1 MKVKSKALEINLAD
15 YHVDVDI
22 DEKYATLQEVMSR
35 YYGLM
40 EGLNTLLKELSHPYK
55 NWRFIVT
62 ETRKYSL
69 EYFHLIKSHPKGPSA
84 ANLLSDIFFD
94 AVESDAE
101 VDVKVDAIDNLQ
113 LFLHK
118 VVKDSD
124 SDLVAFLPFID
135 SAFLR
140 IANLPDGL
148 FALFTRSYYQINRL
162 AEAFLRRV
170 PESDGVFKAINRLLI
185 RFYHFTYDYWLGES
199 DPQAWFEEEVSEI
212 EPPKAY
218 GEFFKSISHSQLA
231 NWKQQL
237 DRIANVK
244 KPKTDK
250 VLTSLLELPGYNQ
263 IVKAYRQIP
272 AGLLKSGGQNGRGRH
287 LKLIFLFHI
296 MNVAGLSLIHEEAL
310 RDINQTLGWI
320 IENENYR
327 DIQNLIQKTFS
338 ILKERAGP
346 YPATALNCV
355 LNMGKG
361 VYKTDD
367 IDLIN
372 YFIDSV
378 IDLGFAAPDIQGVDN
393 NWQIQVNKTHLLNI
407 RTWLELIELDPK
419 RSTRLLSAL
428 IIHLSLYGVFLKD
441 IDLFPR
447 DITRLLNSGISP
459 VYNLSK
465 QLARLFPVYFND
477 IGAEGK
483 LRDISTRIDEITQ
496 RHDILIHYLRKQS
509 HVESSNRIIDLMEA
523 VFNFWQT
530 RDKTRL
536 APHLPP
542 VIYDQIDTR
551 GPYID
556 GVFQIMTRLTEQGI
570 RDPADLLAVS
580 EKKVRQWL
588 VAINGVSD
596 LDVERFELAVVFYK
610 ILNQKYNF
618 DLIELEAY
626 LSQLRTGALPDLNR
640 LEQAFVE
647 PDLHKRLFMLLE
659 YMEKLKAVIL
669 SAESF
674 EIRQDIYKK
683 RHITIDIP
691 SMYGSYHEMKFD
703 CLGLSFRIESRV
715 NVLFEELIENIDLSL
730 ITKATFH
737 QIYSLLRLLER
748 ALKLDGISSKEFER
762 QLEFLA
768 HSLEV
773 KGFTLTQ
780 YLDIF
785 KGFAQAVKNIVNDYF
800 NNIHGQ
806 NLTRILS
813 QAAPDA
819 LLPKF
824 LPNEEAIDGEK
835 QQHRVSEIFFRDR
848 IALSLGLQ
856 QLDLLLSRILST
868 LFQQSYKLPK
878 EKLQR
883 LLLYDPQN
891 AITPIDSSL
900 ARLTGII
907 YLGNKGLNMV
917 RLKSFGYPV
926 PPGFI
931 ITTEVF
937 RCREIIESYP
947 PAEQNFKEK
956 ILQNISALE
965 KTTGKIFGDGQNPL
979 LLSVRS
985 GSSISQPGMM
995 DTLLDVG
1002 NNEEITE
1009 GIAEKTGNA
1018 WFAWDNYRRFLQCY
1032 GMAFG
1037 LKRDDFDAVINE
1049 FKQRLG
1055 IPLKREFTGS
1065 QMREVALGYK
1075 DLIRDAGIE
1084 VVENPH
1090 EQLHL
1095 AIKGVLASWESPRA
1109 IAYRRIIGISEDWGT
1124 AVTVQAMVY
1133 GNISQQ
1139 SGTGVVFTHNP
1150 RWSGDTLKLWG
1161 DFTIGNQGEDVVAG
1175 LVKTMPISIFQQE
1188 IEMRETDVTMET
1200 HFPEIYRAL
1209 KDWAHDLIDERG
1221 WSPQEIEFTFEG
1233 PSSDDLFLLQTRDMA
1248 IRERKPVLTFDF
1260 EDDPQTLYL
1269 GHGVGVSGG
1278 AMSGR
1283 LVFTLE
1289 EIEEWRVMDPAA
1301 SLILARNDTVP
1312 DDIQEIHAA
1321 DGLLTA
1327 RGGLTSHAAVIAHR
1341 LGKTC
1346 VVSCTNL
1353 HCNEIEKYCE
1363 FIQLK
1368 IKSGEHISINGHE
1381 GSVYQGLI
1389 KVKEIGKGA
1398 D

>member
-1 MKVKSKALEINLAD
+1 MKVKSKALEVNLAD
-15 YHVDVDI
+15 YHVDVAI
-22 DEKYATLQEVMSR
+22 DTRYATLQEVMSQ

-69 EYFHLIKSHPKGPSA
+69 EYFHLIKNHPKGPAA
-84 ANLLSDIFFD
+84 ANLLIDIFFD
-94 AVESDAE
+94 AVRSDVE
-101 VDVKVDAIDNLQ
+101 GDVKVDAIDNLQ
-113 LFLHK
+113 LFLQK
-118 VVKDSD
+118 IIKNADPV
-124 SDLVAFLPFID
+124 LAAFLPSID
-135 SAFLR
+135 NALSR
-140 IANLPDGL
+140 IINLPDDT

-162 AEAFLRRV
+162 AQTFLSCV
-170 PESDGVFKAINRLLI
+170 PKSDGVYKGINRLLI
-185 RFYHFTYDYWLGES
+185 KFYNFTYGYWLSEQ
-199 DPQAWFEEEVSEI
+199 DPRAWFEGEI
-212 EPPKAY
+212 TDIDRRSAY
-218 GEFFKSISHSQLA
+218 AGLFENISHAQL
-231 NWKQQL
+231 NDWKHQLKQMSGQQQL
-237 DRIANVK
+237 ESDQILSA
-244 KPKTDK
+244 
-250 VLTSLLELPGYNQ
+250 LLKLPGFNQ
-263 IVKAYRQIP
+263 IIEQYRQIP
-272 AGLLKSGGQNGRGRH
+272 RHLMTKAGGNGRGRH

-296 MNVAGLSLIHEEAL
+296 MSIAGLALIHEETL

-327 DIQNLIQKTFS
+327 DIQKLIEKTFS
-338 ILKERAGP
+338 ILKERASM

-355 LNMGKG
+355 LNMGNG

-372 YFIDSV
+372 FFIDSV
-378 IDLGFAAPDIQGVDN
+378 IDLGFASPNIKGVDN
-393 NWQIQVNKTHLLNI
+393 NWQIQVNKTHILNI

-419 RSTRLLSAL
+419 RSIRLLSAL
-428 IIHLSLYGVFLKD
+428 IIHLSLCGVFIKD

-447 DITRLLNSGISP
+447 DITQLLNSGIGS
-459 VYNLSK
+459 VFNLAK
-465 QLARLFPVYFND
+465 QLSRLFPVYFND
-477 IGAEGK
+477 IGAEGR
-483 LRDISTRIDEITQ
+483 LRDISTRIDEIS
-496 RHDILIHYLRKQS
+496 RRRDILIHYLRKQS

-523 VFNFWQT
+523 VLYFWQT

-536 APHLPP
+536 APYVPP
-542 VIYDQIDTR
+542 AIYDQIDSH
-551 GPYID
+551 GPFID
-556 GVFQIMTRLTEQGI
+556 GVFQIMEHLKEKGI
-570 RDPADLLAVS
+570 HDPNELLATS
-580 EKKVRQWL
+580 ESKVAQWL
-588 VAINGVSD
+588 TTFKGASE
-596 LDVERFELAVVFYK
+596 LDCERVELAVAFYK

-618 DLIELEAY
+618 DLIELDAY
-626 LSQLRTGALPDLNR
+626 LAQLRTEALPDLNR
-640 LEQAFVE
+640 LELALRE

-659 YMEKLKAVIL
+659 YMEKLQAVIL
-669 SAESF
+669 SDETF

-703 CLGLSFRIESRV
+703 CLGLTFRIESLV
-715 NVLFEELIENIDLSL
+715 NVLFEELIENINLSL

-737 QIYSLLRLLER
+737 QIYSLLRLFDR

-806 NLTRILS
+806 NLTRIFA
-813 QAAPDA
+813 QTRQDT

-824 LPNEEAIDGEK
+824 LPPNETIDSENL
-835 QQHRVSEIFFRDR
+835 QLRISEIFFRDR

-856 QLDLLLSRILST
+856 QLDLFLSRILST

-878 EKLQR
+878 DKLQR

-917 RLKSFGYPV
+917 RLKSFGYPI

-956 ILQNISALE
+956 IIENISALE
-965 KTTGKIFGDGQNPL
+965 KVTGKIFGDRHNPL

-1002 NNEEITE
+1002 NNEDITE
-1009 GIAEKTGNA
+1009 GIAEKSGNA

-1049 FKQRLG
+1049 SKRLLG
-1055 IPLKREFTGS
+1055 IPLKREFTGN
-1065 QMREVALGYK
+1065 QMRKVALSYK
-1075 DLIRDAGIE
+1075 QLIQDAAIE
-1084 VVENPH
+1084 VVENPY

-1095 AIKGVLASWESPRA
+1095 AIKGVLASWESTRA
-1109 IAYRRIIGISEDWGT
+1109 MAYRRIIGISEDWGT

-1133 GNISQQ
+1133 GNMSQQ

-1150 RWSGDTLKLWG
+1150 RWSADTLKLWG
-1161 DFTIGNQGEDVVAG
+1161 DFTIGNQGEDVVSG
-1175 LVKTMPISIFQQE
+1175 LVMTMPISIFQQE
-1188 IEMRETDVTMET
+1188 IEMRDTDITMET
-1200 HFPEIYRAL
+1200 HFPEIYGAL
-1209 KDWAHDLIDERG
+1209 KDWAHDLIDEKG

-1233 PSSDDLFLLQTRDMA
+1233 PSPHDLYLLQTRDMA
-1248 IRERKPVLTFDF
+1248 IRERKQVLTFDF
-1260 EDDPQTLYL
+1260 EEDPQNLYL

-1289 EIEEWRVMDPAA
+1289 EIEEWRVMDPGVN
-1301 SLILARNDTVP
+1301 LILARNDTVP

-1346 VVSCTNL
+1346 VVSCSNL
-1353 HCNEIEKYCE
+1353 DCNEKEKYCE
-1363 FIQLK
+1363 FNQLK
-1368 IKSGEHISINGHE
+1368 IQSGEHISIDGHE
-1381 GSVYQGLI
+1381 GPVYQGLI
-1389 KVKEIGKGA
+1389 KVRETGKGA
-1398 D
+1398 N

>member
-1 MKVKSKALEINLAD
+1 VKVKSKALEINLAD
-15 YHVDVDI
+15 YHVDVAI
-22 DEKYATLQEVMSR
+22 DEKYSTLQEVLAK

-55 NWRFIVT
+55 NWRFIVS

-69 EYFHLIKSHPKGPSA
+69 EYFHLIKNHPKGPGA
-84 ANLLSDIFFD
+84 AGLLIDIFFNAIESDIKADVKMD
-94 AVESDAE
+94 AV
-101 VDVKVDAIDNLQ
+101 DNLMLLLQ
-113 LFLHK
+113 K
-118 VVKDSD
+118 IVKDSGP
-124 SDLVAFLPFID
+124 DLEKFLAIID
-135 SAFLR
+135 GTFLR
-140 IANLPDGL
+140 IIELPDAL
-148 FALFTRSYYQINRL
+148 FALFTRSYYQVNRL
-162 AEAFLRRV
+162 SEAFLSHA
-170 PESDGVFKAINRLLI
+170 PKADGVFNSVNRLMIKFLN
-185 RFYHFTYDYWLGES
+185 FTYNYWLNEK
-199 DPQAWFEEEVSEI
+199 DPQSWFEAEVSEI
-212 EPPKAY
+212 DPQNSYE
-218 GEFFKSISHSQLA
+218 EFFKNISHQQLEK
-231 NWKQQL
+231 WDHQL
-237 DRIANVK
+237 DRIEN
-244 KPKTDK
+244 TDGLK
-250 VLTSLLELPGYNQ
+250 SDEILTSLLKFPGFNQ
-263 IVKAYRQIP
+263 ITEVYRQIP
-272 AGLLKSGGQNGRGRH
+272 LGLLKKGGKNGHGRH

-296 MNVAGLSLIHEEAL
+296 MSIEGLSLIHEETL

-327 DIQNLIQKTFS
+327 YIQNLIRKTFS
-338 ILKERAGP
+338 ILKQQAAT
-346 YPATALNCV
+346 YPATTLNCV

-378 IDLGFAAPDIQGVDN
+378 IDLGFAAPNIQGVSND
-393 NWQIQVNKTHLLNI
+393 WQIQVNKTHILNI
-407 RTWLELIELDPK
+407 RTWLELIELNPK
-419 RSTRLLSAL
+419 LSIRLLSAL
-428 IIHLSLYGVFLKD
+428 IIHLSLCGVFIKD

-447 DITRLLNSGISP
+447 DITQFLNQDIGP
-459 VYNLSK
+459 VYNLAK

-477 IGAEGK
+477 IGAEGR

-496 RHDILIHYLRKQS
+496 RHDILIHFLRKQS

-523 VFNFWQT
+523 TLKFWCH
-530 RDKTRL
+530 RDKSPL
-536 APHLPP
+536 AHLVPP
-542 VIYDQIDTR
+542 AIYDQIDTD

-556 GVFQIMTRLTEQGI
+556 GVFSIMNQLKKKGI
-570 RDPADLLAVS
+570 RIPDDLLVASDETVKRWLADVKDVS
-580 EKKVRQWL
+580 EVDR
-588 VAINGVSD
+588 
-596 LDVERFELAVVFYK
+596 ERAELAAVFYK
-610 ILNQKYNF
+610 LLIQKYNF
-618 DLIELEAY
+618 NLIELKTY
-626 LSQLRTGALPDLNR
+626 LAQLRTEALPDLNR
-640 LEQAFVE
+640 LEQDFAESDRLKRAF
-647 PDLHKRLFMLLE
+647 LLLE
-659 YMEKLKAVIL
+659 YLDKLKTVIL
-669 SAESF
+669 SDKTY

-703 CLGLSFRIESRV
+703 CLGLSFRVETAV
-715 NVLFEELIENIDLSL
+715 NILLEELVEKIDLSL

-737 QIYSLLRLLER
+737 QIYSLLRLFDK
-748 ALKLDGISSKEFER
+748 ALKLDGISSLEFGR

-813 QAAPDA
+813 QTAVDN

-824 LPNEEAIDGEK
+824 VPQLELIDREK
-835 QQHRVSEIFFRDR
+835 LQHRISEIFFRDR
-848 IALSLGLQ
+848 IALTLGLQ
-856 QLDLLLSRILST
+856 QLDLFLSRILST
-868 LFQQSYKLPK
+868 LFTQSYKLPK
-878 EKLQR
+878 DKLQR

-891 AITPIDSSL
+891 AVTPIDSSL

-907 YLGNKGLNMV
+907 YLGNKGLNMI
-917 RLKSFGYPV
+917 RLKRFGYPV

-937 RCREIIESYP
+937 RCREIIEDYP
-947 PAEQNFKEK
+947 PAEQNFKDQ
-956 ILQNISALE
+956 IIYNIAALE
-965 KTTGKIFGDGQNPL
+965 KATGKTFGDTQNPL

-1009 GIAEKTGNA
+1009 GMAKKTGNA

-1032 GMAFG
+1032 GMSFG
-1037 LKRDDFDAVINE
+1037 MERDDFDAIISE
-1049 FKQRLG
+1049 SKQSLG
-1055 IPLKREFTGS
+1055 IPLKRDLTGE
-1065 QMREVALGYK
+1065 QMREVALRTPY
-1075 DLIRDAGIE
+1075 
-1084 VVENPH
+1084 

-1095 AIKGVLASWESPRA
+1095 AIKRVLASWGSPRA

-1161 DFTIGNQGEDVVAG
+1161 DFTIGNQGEDVVSG

-1188 IEMRETDVTMET
+1188 IEMRETDITMET
-1200 HFPEIYRAL
+1200 HFSEIYQAL

-1233 PSSDDLFLLQTRDMA
+1233 PSPEDLYLLQTRDMA
-1248 IRERKPVLTFDF
+1248 IRERKKVLTFNF
-1260 EDDPQTLYL
+1260 TEDSLAKYL

-1289 EIEEWRVMDPAA
+1289 EIEEWRVMDPGAN
-1301 SLILARNDTVP
+1301 LILARNDTVP

-1327 RGGLTSHAAVIAHR
+1327 RGGMTSHAAVIAHR

-1353 HCNEIEKYCE
+1353 DCNEKEKYCA
-1363 FIQLK
+1363 INQMK
-1368 IKSGEHISINGHE
+1368 IKSGEHISIDGQE
-1381 GSVYQGLI
+1381 GSVYQGFT
-1389 KVKEIGKGA
+1389 KVKET
-1398 D
+1398 

>member
-1 MKVKSKALEINLAD
+1 VKVKSKALEINLAD
-15 YHVDVDI
+15 YHVDVAI
-22 DEKYATLQEVMSR
+22 DEKYAILQEVMSK

-55 NWRFIVT
+55 NWRFIVA

-69 EYFHLIKSHPKGPSA
+69 EYFHLIKNHPKGPTA

-94 AVESDAE
+94 AVKSDVE
-101 VDVKVDAIDNLQ
+101 MEVKVDAIDNLQ
-113 LFLHK
+113 LFLLK
-118 VVKDSD
+118 VVKESD
-124 SDLVAFLPFID
+124 SALETFLPFIND
-135 SAFLR
+135 VFLR
-140 IANLPDGL
+140 IANLSDDL
-148 FALFTRSYYQINRL
+148 FVLFTRSYYQINRL
-162 AEAFLRRV
+162 AETFLNCA
-170 PESDGVFKAINRLLI
+170 PKTDGVFDAINRLLI
-185 RFYHFTYDYWLGES
+185 KFYKFTYDYWLTES
-199 DPQAWFEEEVSEI
+199 DPQAWFEAEVSEI
-212 EPPKAY
+212 EPHNAF
-218 GEFFKSISHSQLA
+218 GEFFKIISHPQLED
-231 NWKQQL
+231 WKHQL
-237 DRIANVK
+237 DGIANAQALK
-244 KPKTDK
+244 SNK
-250 VLTSLLELPGYNQ
+250 VLTALLELPGYNQ
-263 IVKAYRQIP
+263 IVDAYRQIP
-272 AGLLKSGGQNGRGRH
+272 PGLQKSGSENGRGRH
-287 LKLIFLFHI
+287 LKLIFLFQI
-296 MNVAGLSLIHEEAL
+296 MNLAGLSLIHEETL
-310 RDINQTLGWI
+310 RDINQTLAWI

-327 DIQNLIQKTFS
+327 DIQNLIRKTFS
-338 ILKERAGP
+338 ILKARASM

-372 YFIDSV
+372 YFIDSA
-378 IDLGFAAPDIQGVDN
+378 IDLGFAAPNIQGVDN
-393 NWQIQVNKTHLLNI
+393 NWQIQVNKTHILNI

-419 RSTRLLSAL
+419 RSIRLLSAL
-428 IIHLSLYGVFLKD
+428 IIHLSLYGVFIKD

-447 DITRLLNSGISP
+447 DVTQFLNSGIRS
-459 VYNLSK
+459 VFNLAK
-465 QLARLFPVYFND
+465 QLTRLFPVYFND

-496 RHDILIHYLRKQS
+496 RRDILIHFLRKQS

-523 VFNFWQT
+523 VLFFWQT

-536 APHLPP
+536 SPHVPP
-542 VIYDQIDTR
+542 VIFDQIDTQ

-556 GVFQIMTRLTEQGI
+556 GVFQIMARLKEKGI
-570 RDPADLLAVS
+570 RDPNDLLAVS
-580 EKKVRQWL
+580 EKNIKQWL
-588 VAINGVSD
+588 ATIKGVSD
-596 LDVERFELAVVFYK
+596 TDVQRVELAADFYK
-610 ILNQKYNF
+610 ILNEKYNF
-618 DLIELEAY
+618 DLIELDAY

-647 PDLHKRLFMLLE
+647 PDLHKRLFLLLE
-659 YMEKLKAVIL
+659 YMEKLQAIIL
-669 SAESF
+669 SDESF

-703 CLGLSFRIESRV
+703 CLGLSFRIESLV
-715 NVLFEELIENIDLSL
+715 NVHFEELIENIDLSL

-737 QIYSLLRLLER
+737 QIYSLLRLFDR

-806 NLTRILS
+806 NLTRIIAQTPLE
-813 QAAPDA
+813 A
-819 LLPKF
+819 LLPKYW
-824 LPNEEAIDGEK
+824 PNEDAIDNEK

-856 QLDLLLSRILST
+856 QLDLFLSRILST

-878 EKLQR
+878 DKLQR

-907 YLGNKGLNMV
+907 YLGNKGLNLV

-937 RCREIIESYP
+937 RCREIIQSYV
-947 PAEQNFKEK
+947 PAEQNYKEK
-956 ILQNISALE
+956 ILQNISELE
-965 KTTGKIFGDGQNPL
+965 KATGKGFGDSKNPL

-985 GSSISQPGMM
+985 GSAISQPGMM

-1002 NNEEITE
+1002 NNEDITE
-1009 GIAEKTGNA
+1009 GIAQKTGNA

-1037 LKRDDFDAVINE
+1037 LKRDDFDAIISDS
-1049 FKQRLG
+1049 KQRLG
-1055 IPLKREFTGS
+1055 IPLKREFTGD
-1065 QMREVALGYK
+1065 QMREVALTYK
-1075 DLIRDAGIE
+1075 DLVRDAGIE
-1084 VVENPH
+1084 LVEDPY

-1109 IAYRRIIGISEDWGT
+1109 MAYRRIIGISEDWGT

-1133 GNISQQ
+1133 GNISHQ
-1139 SGTGVVFTHNP
+1139 SGTGVVFTQNP

-1175 LVKTMPISIFQQE
+1175 LVKTMPISMFQQE
-1188 IEMRETDVTMET
+1188 IEMRETDITMET

-1209 KDWAHDLIDERG
+1209 EDWAHELIDERG

-1233 PSSDDLFLLQTRDMA
+1233 PSRDDLYLLQTRNMA
-1248 IRERKPVLTFDF
+1248 IRESKAVLTFDF
-1260 EDDPQTLYL
+1260 EEDPQALYL

-1289 EIEEWRVMDPAA
+1289 EIEEWRVIDPGTH
-1301 SLILARNDTVP
+1301 LILARNDTVP

-1346 VVSCTNL
+1346 VVSCTSL
-1353 HCNEIEKYCE
+1353 DCNEKEKYCE
-1363 FIQLK
+1363 FNQLK
-1368 IKSGEHISINGHE
+1368 IKSGDHISFDGHE

-1389 KVKEIGKGA
+1389 KVKETRKGTN
-1398 D
+1398 

>member
-1 MKVKSKALEINLAD
+1 MKVKSKALEVNLAD
-15 YHVDVDI
+15 YHVDVAI
-22 DEKYATLQEVMSR
+22 DEKYATLQEVLSQ

-55 NWRFIVT
+55 NWRFIVI

-69 EYFHLIKSHPKGPSA
+69 EYFHLIKKHPKGPA
-84 ANLLSDIFFD
+84 AAQLLIDIFFD
-94 AVESDAE
+94 AIDSEVEMN
-101 VDVKVDAIDNLQ
+101 VKIDAIDNLQ
-113 LFLHK
+113 LFLQK
-118 VVKDSD
+118 VLKDSG
-124 SDLVAFLPFID
+124 SEIEIFLPPID
-135 SAFLR
+135 SAFSR
-140 IANLPDGL
+140 ISDLPDDI
-148 FALFTRSYYQINRL
+148 FALFARSYYQIDRL
-162 AEAFLRRV
+162 AETFLNCV
-170 PESDGVFKAINRLLI
+170 PKSDGVFNTINRLLI
-185 RFYHFTYDYWLGES
+185 KFYRVTYAYWLSER
-199 DPQAWFEEEVSEI
+199 DPQAWFAGEMSERDQRSTYL
-212 EPPKAY
+212 P
-218 GEFFKSISHSQLA
+218 FFKSISHTQLVDW
-231 NWKQQL
+231 NQQL
-237 DRIANVK
+237 KQMMHHQRLDSD
-244 KPKTDK
+244 KTLK
-250 VLTSLLELPGYNQ
+250 ALLKLPGFNQ
-263 IVKAYRQIP
+263 IVEQYRHIPRHLLNKA
-272 AGLLKSGGQNGRGRH
+272 GGNGRGRH

-296 MNVAGLSLIHEEAL
+296 MSITGLSLIHRQTL

-327 DIQNLIQKTFS
+327 DIQNLIEKTFS
-338 ILKERAGP
+338 ILKERASM
-346 YPATALNCV
+346 YPATTLNCV
-355 LNMGKG
+355 LNMGQG

-372 YFIDSV
+372 FFIDSV
-378 IDLGFAAPDIQGVDN
+378 IDLGFAAPNIQGVDN
-393 NWQIQVNKTHLLNI
+393 NWQIQVNKTHILNI
-407 RTWLELIELDPK
+407 RTWLELIKLDPK
-419 RSTRLLSAL
+419 RSIRLLSAL
-428 IIHLSLYGVFLKD
+428 IIHLSLCGVFIKD

-447 DITRLLNSGISP
+447 DITQLLNSGIGP
-459 VYNLSK
+459 VYNLAK
-465 QLARLFPVYFND
+465 QLTRLFPVYFND
-477 IGAEGK
+477 IGAEGR
-483 LRDISTRIDEITQ
+483 LRDISTRIDEISQ
-496 RHDILIHYLRKQS
+496 RRDILIHYLRKQS

-523 VFNFWQT
+523 VLYFWQS

-536 APHLPP
+536 EPYIPP
-542 VIYDQIDTR
+542 AIYDQIETQ
-551 GPYID
+551 GLFID
-556 GVFQIMTRLTEQGI
+556 GVFQIMGHLKEKGI
-570 RDPADLLAVS
+570 RNPNDLLAIS
-580 EKKVRQWL
+580 EKNIAHWL
-588 VAINGVSD
+588 ETIKGVPA
-596 LDVERFELAVVFYK
+596 LDRERVELAAAFYK

-618 DLIELEAY
+618 DLIELDAY
-626 LSQLRTGALPDLNR
+626 LAQLRTEALPDLNR
-640 LEQAFVE
+640 LELAFVE

-659 YMEKLKAVIL
+659 YMEKLQAVIL
-669 SAESF
+669 SEETY

-703 CLGLSFRIESRV
+703 CLGLTFRIESLV
-715 NVLFEELIENIDLSL
+715 NVLFEQLIENIDLSL

-737 QIYSLLRLLER
+737 QIYSLLRLFDR

-785 KGFAQAVKNIVNDYF
+785 KGFAQAVKNMVNDYF

-806 NLTRILS
+806 NLTRIFAQTPLGT
-813 QAAPDA
+813 

-824 LPNEEAIDGEK
+824 LPSGETIDSENL
-835 QQHRVSEIFFRDR
+835 QLRVSEIFFRDR

-856 QLDLLLSRILST
+856 QLDLFLSRILST

-878 EKLQR
+878 DKLQR

-917 RLKSFGYPV
+917 RLKSFGYPI

-956 ILQNISALE
+956 IIDNISALE
-965 KTTGKIFGDGQNPL
+965 KVTGKIFGDRQNPL

-1009 GIAEKTGNA
+1009 GIAATSGNA
-1018 WFAWDNYRRFLQCY
+1018 WFAWDNYRRYLQCY
-1032 GMAFG
+1032 GMAYG
-1037 LKRDDFDAVINE
+1037 LKRDDFDAIINE
-1049 FKQRLG
+1049 SKQRLG
-1055 IPLKREFTGS
+1055 IPLKRDFTGK
-1065 QMREVALGYK
+1065 QMREVALTYK
-1075 DLIRDAGIE
+1075 QLIQEAGIE
-1084 VVENPH
+1084 VVEDPY

-1095 AIKGVLASWESPRA
+1095 AIKGVLASWESSRA
-1109 IAYRRIIGISEDWGT
+1109 MAYRRIIGISEDWGT

-1161 DFTIGNQGEDVVAG
+1161 DFTIGNQGEDVVSG

-1200 HFPEIYRAL
+1200 HFPEIYQAL
-1209 KDWAHDLIDERG
+1209 NDWAHDLIDERG

-1233 PSSDDLFLLQTRDMA
+1233 SSPDDLYLLQTRDMA
-1248 IRERKPVLTFDF
+1248 IRERKQVLTFDF
-1260 EDDPQTLYL
+1260 EQDPQRLYL

-1283 LVFTLE
+1283 LVFTLKD
-1289 EIEEWRVMDPAA
+1289 IEEWRVMDPGAN
-1301 SLILARNDTVP
+1301 LILARNDTVP
-1312 DDIQEIHAA
+1312 DDIREIHAA

-1353 HCNEIEKYCE
+1353 ECNEKEKYCE
-1363 FIQLK
+1363 FNQLK
-1368 IKSGEHISINGHE
+1368 IKSGEHISIDGHE
-1381 GSVYQGLI
+1381 GPVYQGLI
-1389 KVKEIGKGA
+1389 KVKETRKGA
-1398 D
+1398 N

>member
-1 MKVKSKALEINLAD
+1 VKVKSKALEVNLAD
-15 YHVDVDI
+15 YHVDVAI
-22 DEKYATLQEVMSR
+22 DSKYSTLQEVMSQ

-69 EYFHLIKSHPKGPSA
+69 EYFHLIKNHPKGPAA
-84 ANLLSDIFFD
+84 ANLLIEIFFD
-94 AVESDAE
+94 AIASDVEI
-101 VDVKVDAIDNLQ
+101 DVKIDAIDNLQ
-113 LFLHK
+113 LFLQK
-118 VVKDSD
+118 AIKDSGA
-124 SDLVAFLPFID
+124 DLVTFLPSLD
-135 SAFLR
+135 SAFMR
-140 IANLPDGL
+140 IAQLPDDL
-148 FALFTRSYYQINRL
+148 FVLFCRSYYQVNRL
-162 AEAFLRRV
+162 AEVFFDCA
-170 PESDGVFKAINRLLI
+170 PKSDGGFKDINRLLI
-185 RFYHFTYDYWLGES
+185 KFYQVTYDTWLSEN
-199 DPQAWFEEEVSEI
+199 DPEAWFEEEVTEVDQRS
-212 EPPKAY
+212 AY
-218 GEFFKSISHSQLA
+218 MDFFKSISHSQLA

-237 DRIANVK
+237 ERMTHRQDLES
-244 KPKTDK
+244 DK
-250 VLTSLLELPGYNQ
+250 MLASLLELPGFNQ
-263 IVKAYRQIP
+263 IVEQYRQIP
-272 AGLLKSGGQNGRGRH
+272 RHLLDKAGGDGRARH

-296 MNVAGLSLIHEEAL
+296 MSVSGLTLIHRETL

-327 DIQNLIQKTFS
+327 DIQNLIRKTFT
-338 ILKERAGP
+338 ILKERFSM
-346 YPATALNCV
+346 YPATTLNCV

-372 YFIDSV
+372 FFIDSV
-378 IDLGFAAPDIQGVDN
+378 IDLGFAAPNFQGVDN
-393 NWQIQVNKTHLLNI
+393 NWQIKVNKTHILNI

-419 RSTRLLSAL
+419 RSIRMLSAL
-428 IIHLSLYGVFLKD
+428 IIHLSLCGVFIKD

-447 DITRLLNSGISP
+447 DITQFLNRGISP
-459 VYNLSK
+459 VFNLAK
-465 QLARLFPVYFND
+465 QLMRLFPVYFND
-477 IGAEGK
+477 IGAEGR
-483 LRDISTRIDEITQ
+483 LRDISTRIDELAQ
-496 RHDILIHYLRKQS
+496 RRDTLIHYLRKQS

-523 VFNFWQT
+523 VLYFWQT
-530 RDKTRL
+530 RDKKRL
-536 APHLPP
+536 VPYVPP
-542 VIYDQIDTR
+542 AIYDQIDTQ

-556 GVFQIMTRLTEQGI
+556 GVFQIMKRLKDKGI
-570 RDPADLLAVS
+570 HAPNDLLAIS
-580 EKKVRQWL
+580 EKTVRQWL
-588 VAINGVSD
+588 ATIKNVPEID
-596 LDVERFELAVVFYK
+596 LERVELAAAFYK
-610 ILNQKYNF
+610 MLNQKYNF
-618 DLIELEAY
+618 DLIELDTY
-626 LSQLRTGALPDLNR
+626 LSQLRTEALPDLNR
-640 LEQAFVE
+640 LEQALVE
-647 PDLHKRLFMLLE
+647 TDLQKQLFMLLE
-659 YMEKLKAVIL
+659 YMEKLQTVIL
-669 SAESF
+669 SDESF

-703 CLGLSFRIESRV
+703 CLGLTFRIETLV
-715 NVLFEELIENIDLSL
+715 NVLFEGLIDKIDLSL

-737 QIYSLLRLLER
+737 QIYSLLRLFDR

-806 NLTRILS
+806 NLTRILD
-813 QAAPDA
+813 QTALDA

-824 LPNEEAIDGEK
+824 LPRDETIDSEK
-835 QQHRVSEIFFRDR
+835 VQLRISEIFFRDR

-878 EKLQR
+878 DKLQR

-917 RLKSFGYPV
+917 RLKNFGYPI

-956 ILQNISALE
+956 IIDNISTLE
-965 KTTGKIFGDGQNPL
+965 KATGKIFGARQNPL

-1009 GIAEKTGNA
+1009 GIAETSGNA

-1037 LKRDDFDAVINE
+1037 LERDDFDAVINE
-1049 FKQRLG
+1049 SKQRLG
-1055 IPLKREFTGS
+1055 IPLKREFTGD
-1065 QMREVALGYK
+1065 QMREVALQYK
-1075 DLIRDAGIE
+1075 HLIQDSGIE
-1084 VVENPH
+1084 VVEDPY

-1109 IAYRRIIGISEDWGT
+1109 MAYRRIIGISEDWGT

-1133 GNISQQ
+1133 GNMSQQ

-1150 RWSGDTLKLWG
+1150 RWSADTLKLWG

-1175 LVKTMPISIFQQE
+1175 LVQTMPISIFQQE
-1188 IEMRETDVTMET
+1188 IEMRETDITMET
-1200 HFPEIYRAL
+1200 HFPEIYQAL
-1209 KDWAHDLIDERG
+1209 EGWAHDLIDERG

-1233 PSSDDLFLLQTRDMA
+1233 PTPDDLYLLQTRDMA
-1248 IRERKPVLTFDF
+1248 IRERKQVLTFDF
-1260 EDDPQTLYL
+1260 DEDPQELYL

-1289 EIEEWRVMDPAA
+1289 EIEEWRVMDPGA

-1346 VVSCTNL
+1346 VVGCTNL
-1353 HCNEIEKYCE
+1353 DCEEKEKYCE
-1363 FIQLK
+1363 FNQIK
-1368 IKSGEHISINGHE
+1368 IKSGEHISIDGHE

-1389 KVKEIGKGA
+1389 KVKETGKGA
-1398 D
+1398 N

>member
-1 MKVKSKALEINLAD
+1 VKVKSKALEVNLAD

-22 DEKYATLQEVMSR
+22 DEKYATLQEVMSK

-40 EGLNTLLKELSHPYK
+40 EGLNTLLKELSHPYR
-55 NWRFIVT
+55 NWRFIVA

-69 EYFHLIKSHPKGPSA
+69 EYFHLIRNHPKGPLA

-94 AVESDAE
+94 ALDSDIE
-101 VDVKVDAIDNLQ
+101 LDVKIDAIDNLQ

-118 VVKDSD
+118 VVKESNTH
-124 SDLVAFLPFID
+124 LETFLPYVNRV
-135 SAFLR
+135 FLR
-140 IANLPDGL
+140 IADLPDDL
-148 FALFTRSYYQINRL
+148 FTLFTRSYYQINRL
-162 AEAFLRRV
+162 AETFLNHA
-170 PESDGVFKAINRLLI
+170 PASDGVFNAINRLLI
-185 RFYHFTYDYWLGES
+185 KFYNFTYGYWLDES
-199 DPQAWFEEEVSEI
+199 DPQAWFEKEASEI
-212 EPPKAY
+212 EPLNNYA
-218 GEFFKSISHSQLA
+218 EFFKSISHSQLE
-231 NWKQQL
+231 NWKHQL
-237 DRIANVK
+237 DRIANDK
-244 KPKTDK
+244 KLKSDK
-250 VLTSLLELPGYNQ
+250 VLTALLKLPGYNQ
-263 IVKAYRQIP
+263 IVGAYHDIP
-272 AGLLKSGGQNGRGRH
+272 AALLKQGGANGRGPH

-296 MNVAGLSLIHEEAL
+296 MNVAGLSLIHEETL
-310 RDINQTLGWI
+310 RDINQTLSWI

-327 DIQNLIQKTFS
+327 DIQKLIQKTFS
-338 ILKERAGP
+338 ILKARASL
-346 YPATALNCV
+346 YPATALNCI

-393 NWQIQVNKTHLLNI
+393 NWQIQVNKIHILSI

-428 IIHLSLYGVFLKD
+428 IIHLSLYGVFIKD

-447 DITRLLNSGISP
+447 DITRFLNSGIGP
-459 VYNLSK
+459 IFNLSK

-483 LRDISTRIDEITQ
+483 LRDISTRIDEIAQ
-496 RHDILIHYLRKQS
+496 RRDILIHYLRKQS

-523 VFNFWQT
+523 VFYFWQT

-536 APHLPP
+536 APHVPP
-542 VIYDQIDTR
+542 AIYDQIDTQ

-556 GVFQIMTRLTEQGI
+556 DVFQIMAQLEDKGI
-570 RDPADLLAVS
+570 HRPKDLLTVS
-580 EKKVRQWL
+580 EKKVKKWVSTIQ
-588 VAINGVSD
+588 GVSD
-596 LDVERFELAVVFYK
+596 LDLQRFELAVVFYK
-610 ILNQKYNF
+610 MLNQKYNF
-618 DLIELEAY
+618 DSIELDTY
-626 LSQLRTGALPDLNR
+626 LAQLRTEALPDLSR
-640 LEQAFVE
+640 LEQAFAE

-659 YMEKLKAVIL
+659 YMEKLQAVIL
-669 SAESF
+669 SDDSF

-703 CLGLSFRIESRV
+703 CLGLSFRIESQV
-715 NVLFEELIENIDLSL
+715 NVLFEELIGSIELSL

-737 QIYSLLRLLER
+737 QIYSLLRLFDR
-748 ALKLDGISSKEFER
+748 ALKLDGISSQEFER

-806 NLTRILS
+806 NLTRIIAQTS
-813 QAAPDA
+813 FDS

-824 LPNEEAIDGEK
+824 LSSEEAIDAEK
-835 QQHRVSEIFFRDR
+835 QQHRISEIFFRDQ

-856 QLDLLLSRILST
+856 QLDLFLSRILST

-878 EKLQR
+878 DELQR

-907 YLGNKGLNMV
+907 YLGNKGLNLV

-937 RCREIIESYP
+937 RCREIIQSYA

-965 KTTGKIFGDGQNPL
+965 KATGKIFGDRQNPL

-985 GSSISQPGMM
+985 GSAISQPGMM

-1002 NNEEITE
+1002 INEEITE

-1018 WFAWDNYRRFLQCY
+1018 WFAWDNYRRFLQSY

-1037 LKRDDFDAVINE
+1037 LERDDFDAIINDS
-1049 FKQRLG
+1049 KHRLG
-1055 IPLKREFTGS
+1055 IPLKRDFTGG
-1065 QMREVALGYK
+1065 QMREVALAYK
-1075 DLIRDAGIE
+1075 DLVGDAGIKL
-1084 VVENPH
+1084 VENPH
-1090 EQLHL
+1090 DQLHL
-1095 AIKGVLASWESPRA
+1095 AIKGVLASWDSPKA
-1109 IAYRRIIGISEDWGT
+1109 MAYRRIIGISEDWGT

-1133 GNISQQ
+1133 GNLSQQ

-1150 RWSGDTLKLWG
+1150 RWSADTLKLWG

-1233 PSSDDLFLLQTRDMA
+1233 PATDDLYLLQTRDMA
-1248 IRERKPVLTFDF
+1248 IRERSPVLAFHF
-1260 EDDPQTLYL
+1260 EDDSKKSYL

-1289 EIEEWRVMDPAA
+1289 DIEEWRVMDPGAK
-1301 SLILARNDTVP
+1301 LILARNDTVP

-1353 HCNEIEKYCE
+1353 DCKEKQKYCE
-1363 FIQLK
+1363 FNQVK
-1368 IKSGEHISINGHE
+1368 IRSGEHISIDGHE
-1381 GSVYQGLI
+1381 GSVHQGLI
-1389 KVKEIGKGA
+1389 RVTETRKGA
-1398 D
+1398 S

>member
-15 YHVDVDI
+15 YHVDVAI
-22 DEKYATLQEVMSR
+22 DAKYSTLQEVMSQ

-40 EGLNTLLKELSHPYK
+40 DGLNTLLKELSHPYK

-69 EYFHLIKSHPKGPSA
+69 EYFHLIKNHLKGPAA
-84 ANLLSDIFFD
+84 ANLLIGIFFD

-101 VDVKVDAIDNLQ
+101 MDVKVDAIDNLQ
-113 LFLHK
+113 LFLQK
-118 VVKDSD
+118 VVRDSD
-124 SDLVAFLPFID
+124 SDLKTFLPCID
-135 SAFLR
+135 SAFVR
-140 IANLPDGL
+140 IAHLPDDI

-162 AEAFLRRV
+162 AEIFLKSA
-170 PESDGVFKAINRLLI
+170 PKSDGVFREINRLLI
-185 RFYHFTYDYWLGES
+185 KFYNFTYSYWLGES
-199 DPQAWFEEEVSEI
+199 DPRTWFEGEVSEI
-212 EPPKAY
+212 GQRSSFAEV
-218 GEFFKSISHSQLA
+218 FKNISHLQLA
-231 NWKQQL
+231 DWNHQL
-237 DRIANVK
+237 ERMTSDQHLKSDQTLA
-244 KPKTDK
+244 
-250 VLTSLLELPGYNQ
+250 SLLELPGFKQ
-263 IVKAYRQIP
+263 IVEQYRQVP
-272 AGLLKSGGQNGRGRH
+272 LRLLNKSGESGRGRH

-296 MNVAGLSLIHEEAL
+296 MSIAGLSLIHEETL

-327 DIQNLIQKTFS
+327 DIQHLIQKTFS
-338 ILKERAGP
+338 ILKERASM

-372 YFIDSV
+372 FFIDSV
-378 IDLGFAAPDIQGVDN
+378 IDLGFAAPNIQGVDN
-393 NWQIQVNKTHLLNI
+393 NWQIQVNKAHVLNI

-419 RSTRLLSAL
+419 RSIRLLSAL
-428 IIHLSLYGVFLKD
+428 IIHLSLCGVFIKD

-447 DITRLLNSGISP
+447 DITQLLNSSIGP
-459 VYNLSK
+459 VFNLTK
-465 QLARLFPVYFND
+465 QLTRLFPVYFND
-477 IGAEGK
+477 IGAEGR
-483 LRDISTRIDEITQ
+483 LRDISTRIDEIF
-496 RHDILIHYLRKQS
+496 RRRDILIHYLRKQS

-523 VFNFWQT
+523 VLYFWQT

-536 APHLPP
+536 APYVPP
-542 VIYDQIDTR
+542 VIYDQIEIQ
-551 GPYID
+551 GPFID
-556 GVFQIMTRLTEQGI
+556 GVFQIMSRLKAKGI
-570 RDPADLLAVS
+570 RNPNDLLAVS
-580 EKKVRQWL
+580 EKNIKQWL
-588 VAINGVSD
+588 ATIEGVPA
-596 LDVERFELAVVFYK
+596 LDIERIELAAAFYK
-610 ILNQKYNF
+610 MLNQKYNF
-618 DLIELEAY
+618 NLIELDAY
-626 LSQLRTGALPDLNR
+626 LAQLRTEALPDLNR
-640 LEQAFVE
+640 LELALVE

-659 YMEKLKAVIL
+659 YMEKLQAVIV
-669 SAESF
+669 SDESF

-703 CLGLSFRIESRV
+703 CLGLTFRIESLV
-715 NVLFEELIENIDLSL
+715 NVLFEQLIENIDLSL

-737 QIYSLLRLLER
+737 QIYSLSRLFDR

-785 KGFAQAVKNIVNDYF
+785 KGFAQAVKNMVNDYF

-806 NLTRILS
+806 NFTRIFAQTQL
-813 QAAPDA
+813 DT
-819 LLPKF
+819 LLPKY
-824 LPNEEAIDGEK
+824 LPPDEAIASK
-835 QQHRVSEIFFRDR
+835 NLQLRVSEIFFRDR

-856 QLDLLLSRILST
+856 QLDLFLSRILST

-878 EKLQR
+878 DKLER

-917 RLKSFGYPV
+917 RLKSFGYPI

-956 ILQNISALE
+956 IIRNISALE
-965 KTTGKIFGDGQNPL
+965 KVTGKIFGDRQNPL

-1009 GIAEKTGNA
+1009 GIAAKSGNA

-1037 LKRDDFDAVINE
+1037 LKRDDFDAIISE
-1049 FKQRLG
+1049 SKQRLG
-1055 IPLKREFTGS
+1055 IPLKREFTGA
-1065 QMREVALGYK
+1065 QMREVALTYK
-1075 DLIRDAGIE
+1075 HLIQDAGLD
-1084 VVENPH
+1084 VVEDPY

-1095 AIKGVLASWESPRA
+1095 AIKGVLASWESSRA
-1109 IAYRRIIGISEDWGT
+1109 MAYRRIIGISEDWGT

-1161 DFTIGNQGEDVVAG
+1161 DFTIGNQGEDVVSG

-1188 IEMRETDVTMET
+1188 IEMRETDITMQT
-1200 HFPEIYRAL
+1200 YFPEIYRAL
-1209 KDWAHDLIDERG
+1209 EGWAHDLIDERG

-1233 PSSDDLFLLQTRDMA
+1233 PSPDDLYLLQTRDMA
-1248 IRERKPVLTFDF
+1248 IRERKQVLTFDF
-1260 EDDPQTLYL
+1260 GEDPQEIYL

-1289 EIEEWRVMDPAA
+1289 EIEEWRVMDPGAN
-1301 SLILARNDTVP
+1301 LILARNDTVP

-1327 RGGLTSHAAVIAHR
+1327 RGGMTSHAAVIAHR

-1346 VVSCTNL
+1346 VVSVTNL
-1353 HCNEIEKYCE
+1353 DCNEREKYCE
-1363 FIQLK
+1363 FNQLK
-1368 IKSGEHISINGHE
+1368 IKSGEHISIDGHE
-1381 GSVYQGLI
+1381 GPVYRGLI
-1389 KVKEIGKGA
+1389 KVKEARKGA
-1398 D
+1398 N

>member
-15 YHVDVDI
+15 YHVDVAI
-22 DEKYATLQEVMSR
+22 DEKYATLQEVMSK

-40 EGLNTLLKELSHPYK
+40 EGLNTLLMELSHPYK

-69 EYFHLIKSHPKGPSA
+69 EYFHLIKSHPKGPAA
-84 ANLLSDIFFD
+84 ANLLGDIFFD
-94 AVESDAE
+94 AVASDVE
-101 VDVKVDAIDNLQ
+101 IDVKVDAIDNLQ

-118 VVKDSD
+118 VVKESD
-124 SDLVAFLPFID
+124 ADLRTFLPFLN

-140 IANLPDGL
+140 IADLPDDF
-148 FALFTRSYYQINRL
+148 FALFTRSYYQVNRL
-162 AEAFLRRV
+162 AEVFLSRV
-170 PESDGVFKAINRLLI
+170 PESDGVFNAINRLLAK
-185 RFYHFTYDYWLGES
+185 FYYFTYGYWLGET
-199 DPQAWFEEEVSEI
+199 DPRIWFEEEASEI
-212 EPPKAY
+212 EPINAY
-218 GEFFKSISHSQLA
+218 GDFFESISHKRLKSWKHQLEQISNA
-231 NWKQQL
+231 KNMKSAEML
-237 DRIANVK
+237 K
-244 KPKTDK
+244 
-250 VLTSLLELPGYNQ
+250 SLLELPGYSQ
-263 IVKAYRQIP
+263 IVDAYRQIP
-272 AGLLKSGGQNGRGRH
+272 TDLAKKGGENGRGRH

-296 MNVAGLSLIHEEAL
+296 MNVAGLSLIHEETL

-338 ILKERAGP
+338 ILKERAGM

-378 IDLGFAAPDIQGVDN
+378 IDLGFAAPNIQGVDN
-393 NWQIQVNKTHLLNI
+393 NWQIQVNKTHILNI
-407 RTWLELIELDPK
+407 RTWLDLVELDPK

-428 IIHLSLYGVFLKD
+428 IIHLSLYGVFIKD

-447 DITRLLNSGISP
+447 DITRLLNSGIGP
-459 VYNLSK
+459 VFNLSK

-483 LRDISTRIDEITQ
+483 LRDISTRIDEMTQ
-496 RHDILIHYLRKQS
+496 RRDILVHYLRKQS
-509 HVESSNRIIDLMEA
+509 HVESSNRIVDLMEA
-523 VFNFWQT
+523 VLYFWQT
-530 RDKTRL
+530 RDKSRL
-536 APHLPP
+536 APHVPP
-542 VIYDQIDTR
+542 VIYAQINAE
-551 GPYID
+551 GPYIE
-556 GVFQIMTRLTEQGI
+556 GVFQIMSQLRGKGI
-570 RDPADLLAVS
+570 RDPKDLLAVS
-580 EKKVRQWL
+580 EKKVKKWL
-588 VAINGVSD
+588 ATIKGVSD
-596 LDVERFELAVVFYK
+596 LDVKRVELAAVFYK
-610 ILNQKYNF
+610 ALNQKYNF
-618 DLIELEAY
+618 NLIELDAY
-626 LSQLRTGALPDLNR
+626 LAQLRTEALPDLNR

-647 PDLHKRLFMLLE
+647 TDLQKRLFMLLE

-669 SAESF
+669 SDETF

-703 CLGLSFRIESRV
+703 CLGLSFRIESIV

-737 QIYSLLRLLER
+737 QIYSLLRLFDR

-762 QLEFLA
+762 QLEFIA

-800 NNIHGQ
+800 SNIHGQ
-806 NLTRILS
+806 NLTRILT
-813 QAAPDA
+813 QTPLDA

-824 LPNEEAIDGEK
+824 VSTEESFDSQK

-856 QLDLLLSRILST
+856 QLDLFLSRILST

-878 EKLQR
+878 DKLYR

-956 ILQNISALE
+956 ILQNISELE
-965 KTTGKIFGDGQNPL
+965 KATGKIFGSGQNPL

-985 GSSISQPGMM
+985 GSSISQPGML

-1009 GIAEKTGNA
+1009 GISAKTGNA

-1055 IPLKREFTGS
+1055 IPLKREFTGA
-1065 QMREVALGYK
+1065 QMRQVALSYK

-1090 EQLHL
+1090 EQLYL

-1109 IAYRRIIGISEDWGT
+1109 MAYRRIIGISDDWGT
-1124 AVTVQAMVY
+1124 AVTVQSMVY
-1133 GNISQQ
+1133 GNLSQQ

-1150 RWSGDTLKLWG
+1150 RWSADILKLWG
-1161 DFTIGNQGEDVVAG
+1161 DFTLGNQGEDVVAG
-1175 LVKTMPISIFQQE
+1175 LVKTMPVSIFQQE

-1200 HFPEIYRAL
+1200 HFPEIYLAL
-1209 KDWAHDLIDERG
+1209 KDWAHDLIDGRG

-1233 PSSDDLFLLQTRDMA
+1233 PSRDDLYLLQTRDMA
-1248 IRERKPVLTFDF
+1248 IRERKPVMAF
-1260 EDDPQTLYL
+1260 EFESDSQKLYL

-1289 EIEEWRVMDPAA
+1289 EIEEWREKDPAA
-1301 SLILARNDTVP
+1301 NLILARNDTVP

-1353 HCNEIEKYCE
+1353 DCNELEKYCQ
-1363 FIQLK
+1363 FNRVK
-1368 IKSGEHISINGHE
+1368 IKSGKHISINGQE

-1389 KVKEIGKGA
+1389 KVKETRKGTN
-1398 D
+1398 

>member
-1 MKVKSKALEINLAD
+1 
-15 YHVDVDI
+15 
-22 DEKYATLQEVMSR
+22 
-35 YYGLM
+35 
-40 EGLNTLLKELSHPYK
+40 
-55 NWRFIVT
+55 VT

-69 EYFHLIKSHPKGPSA
+69 EYFHLIKNHPKGPAA
-84 ANLLSDIFFD
+84 ANLFIEIFFD
-94 AVESDAE
+94 AIESDVE
-101 VDVKVDAIDNLQ
+101 IDVKIDAIDNLQ
-113 LFLHK
+113 LFLQK
-118 VVKDSD
+118 AIKDSGA
-124 SDLVAFLPFID
+124 DLVNFLPSLD
-135 SAFLR
+135 SAFMR
-140 IANLPDGL
+140 IAQLPDDL
-148 FALFTRSYYQINRL
+148 FVLFCRSYYQVNRL
-162 AEAFLRRV
+162 AEVFFDCA
-170 PESDGVFKAINRLLI
+170 PKSDGGFKDINRLLI
-185 RFYHFTYDYWLGES
+185 KFYQVTYDTWLSEN
-199 DPQAWFEEEVSEI
+199 DPEAWFEEEVTEVDQRS
-212 EPPKAY
+212 AY
-218 GEFFKSISHSQLA
+218 MDFFKSISHSQLA
-231 NWKQQL
+231 DWKQQL
-237 DRIANVK
+237 ERMTHRQDLES
-244 KPKTDK
+244 DK
-250 VLTSLLELPGYNQ
+250 MLASLLELPGFNQ
-263 IVKAYRQIP
+263 IVEQYRQIP
-272 AGLLKSGGQNGRGRH
+272 RHLLDKAGGDGRGRH

-296 MNVAGLSLIHEEAL
+296 MSVSGLTLIHRETL

-327 DIQNLIQKTFS
+327 DIQNLIRKTFT
-338 ILKERAGP
+338 ILKERFSM
-346 YPATALNCV
+346 YPATTLNCV

-372 YFIDSV
+372 FFIDSV
-378 IDLGFAAPDIQGVDN
+378 IDLGFAAPNFQGVDN
-393 NWQIQVNKTHLLNI
+393 NWQIKVNKTHILNI

-419 RSTRLLSAL
+419 RSIRMLSAL
-428 IIHLSLYGVFLKD
+428 IIHLSLCGVFIKD

-447 DITRLLNSGISP
+447 DITQFLDSGISP
-459 VYNLSK
+459 VFNLAK
-465 QLARLFPVYFND
+465 QLMRLFPVYFND
-477 IGAEGK
+477 IGAEGR
-483 LRDISTRIDEITQ
+483 LRDISTRIDELAQ
-496 RHDILIHYLRKQS
+496 RRDTLIHYLRKQS

-523 VFNFWQT
+523 VLYFWQT
-530 RDKTRL
+530 LDKKRL
-536 APHLPP
+536 APYVPP
-542 VIYDQIDTR
+542 AIYDRIDTQ

-556 GVFQIMTRLTEQGI
+556 GVFQIMKRLKDKGI
-570 RDPADLLAVS
+570 HAPNDLLAVS
-580 EKKVRQWL
+580 EKTVRQWL
-588 VAINGVSD
+588 ATIKGVPEID
-596 LDVERFELAVVFYK
+596 LERVELAAAFYK
-610 ILNQKYNF
+610 MLNQKYNF
-618 DLIELEAY
+618 DLIELDTY
-626 LSQLRTGALPDLNR
+626 LSQLRTEALPDLNR
-640 LEQAFVE
+640 LEQALVE
-647 PDLHKRLFMLLE
+647 TDLHKRLFMLLE
-659 YMEKLKAVIL
+659 YMEKLQTVIL
-669 SAESF
+669 SDESF

-703 CLGLSFRIESRV
+703 CLGLTFRIETLV
-715 NVLFEELIENIDLSL
+715 NVLFEGLVDKIDLSL

-737 QIYSLLRLLER
+737 QIYSLLRLFDR

-785 KGFAQAVKNIVNDYF
+785 KGFAQAVKNIVNDHF

-806 NLTRILS
+806 NLTRILG
-813 QAAPDA
+813 QTALDA

-824 LPNEEAIDGEK
+824 LPRDETIDSEK
-835 QQHRVSEIFFRDR
+835 VQLRISEIFFRDR

-878 EKLQR
+878 DKLQR

-917 RLKSFGYPV
+917 RLKNFGYPI

-956 ILQNISALE
+956 IIDNISILE
-965 KTTGKIFGDGQNPL
+965 KVTGKIFGARQNPL

-1009 GIAEKTGNA
+1009 GIAEKSGNA

-1037 LKRDDFDAVINE
+1037 LERDDFDAVINE
-1049 FKQRLG
+1049 SKQRLG
-1055 IPLKREFTGS
+1055 IPLKREFTGN
-1065 QMREVALGYK
+1065 QMREVALQYK
-1075 DLIRDAGIE
+1075 HLIQDAGIE
-1084 VVENPH
+1084 VVEDPY

-1095 AIKGVLASWESPRA
+1095 AIKGVLASWESARA
-1109 IAYRRIIGISEDWGT
+1109 MAYRRIIGISEDWGT

-1133 GNISQQ
+1133 GNMSQQ

-1150 RWSGDTLKLWG
+1150 RWSADTLKLWG

-1188 IEMRETDVTMET
+1188 IEMRETDITMET
-1200 HFPEIYRAL
+1200 HFPEIYQAL
-1209 KDWAHDLIDERG
+1209 EGWAHDLIDERG

-1233 PSSDDLFLLQTRDMA
+1233 PTPGDLYLLQTRDMA
-1248 IRERKPVLTFDF
+1248 IRERKQVLTFDF
-1260 EDDPQTLYL
+1260 DEDPQELYL

-1289 EIEEWRVMDPAA
+1289 EIEEWRVMDPGA

-1346 VVSCTNL
+1346 VVGCTTL
-1353 HCNEIEKYCE
+1353 DCEEKEKYCE
-1363 FIQLK
+1363 FNQIK
-1368 IKSGEHISINGHE
+1368 IKSGEHISIDGHE

-1389 KVKEIGKGA
+1389 KVKETGKGA
-1398 D
+1398 N

>member
-1 MKVKSKALEINLAD
+1 MTVKSKALEINLAD

-22 DEKYATLQEVMSR
+22 DEKYAILQEVMSK

-55 NWRFIVT
+55 NWRFIVI

-69 EYFHLIKSHPKGPSA
+69 EYFHLIKNHPKGPAA

-94 AVESDAE
+94 AVESDVE
-101 VDVKVDAIDNLQ
+101 MDVKVDAIDNLQ
-113 LFLHK
+113 LFLQK
-118 VVKDSD
+118 VVKESD
-124 SDLVAFLPFID
+124 SDLEAFLPFIN

-140 IANLPDGL
+140 IANLPDDL

-162 AEAFLRRV
+162 AETFLNCA
-170 PESDGVFKAINRLLI
+170 PKTDGVFNAINRLLI
-185 RFYHFTYDYWLGES
+185 KFYNFTYDYWLAEN
-199 DPQAWFEEEVSEI
+199 DPQAWFEAEVSEI
-212 EPPKAY
+212 KPQNAY
-218 GEFFKSISHSQLA
+218 GDFFQIISHSQLK
-231 NWKQQL
+231 NWKHQL
-237 DRIANVK
+237 DLIANAK
-244 KPKTDK
+244 KQKSDK
-250 VLTSLLELPGYNQ
+250 VLTSLLALPGYNQ
-263 IVKAYRQIP
+263 IVQAYRRIP
-272 AGLLKSGGQNGRGRH
+272 PGLLKSGDENGRGRH
-287 LKLIFLFHI
+287 LKLIFLFQI
-296 MNVAGLSLIHEEAL
+296 MNVAGLSLIHEETL

-327 DIQNLIQKTFS
+327 HIQNLIQKTFS
-338 ILKERAGP
+338 ILKERAIM

-378 IDLGFAAPDIQGVDN
+378 IDLGFAAPNIQGVDN
-393 NWQIQVNKTHLLNI
+393 NWQIQVNKTHILNI

-428 IIHLSLYGVFLKD
+428 IIHLSLYGVFIKD

-447 DITRLLNSGISP
+447 DITQFLNSGISP
-459 VYNLSK
+459 VFNLAK
-465 QLARLFPVYFND
+465 QLTRLFPVYFND

-496 RHDILIHYLRKQS
+496 RHDILIHFLRKQS
-509 HVESSNRIIDLMEA
+509 HVESSNRIVDLMEA
-523 VFNFWQT
+523 VLYFWQT

-536 APHLPP
+536 SAHVPP
-542 VIYDQIDTR
+542 VIYDQIDTQ

-556 GVFQIMTRLTEQGI
+556 GVFQIMARLKQKGI
-570 RDPADLLAVS
+570 RDPNDLLAVS
-580 EKKVRQWL
+580 GKNVKQWL
-588 VAINGVSD
+588 ATIKGVPD
-596 LDVERFELAVVFYK
+596 ADVQRVELAAVFYK
-610 ILNQKYNF
+610 ILNEKYNF
-618 DLIELEAY
+618 DLIELDAF
-626 LSQLRTGALPDLNR
+626 LAQLRTGPLPDLNR
-640 LEQAFVE
+640 LEQAFAE
-647 PDLHKRLFMLLE
+647 PDLHKRLFLLLE
-659 YMEKLKAVIL
+659 HMEKLQAVIL
-669 SAESF
+669 SDESF

-703 CLGLSFRIESRV
+703 CLGLSFRIESLV
-715 NVLFEELIENIDLSL
+715 NVHFEELIENIDLSL

-737 QIYSLLRLLER
+737 QIYSLLRLFDR
-748 ALKLDGISSKEFER
+748 ALKLDGMSSKEFER

-806 NLTRILS
+806 NLTRILA
-813 QAAPDA
+813 QTPPAA
-819 LLPKF
+819 LQPKF
-824 LPNEEAIDGEK
+824 LTSEEAIDSEK

-856 QLDLLLSRILST
+856 QLDLFLSRILST

-878 EKLQR
+878 DKLQR

-956 ILQNISALE
+956 VLQNISMLE
-965 KTTGKIFGDGQNPL
+965 KATGKIFGDSQNPL

-985 GSSISQPGMM
+985 GSAISQPGMM

-1037 LKRDDFDAVINE
+1037 LKRDDFDAIISE
-1049 FKQRLG
+1049 SKQRLG
-1055 IPLKREFTGS
+1055 IPLKKEFTGD
-1065 QMREVALGYK
+1065 QMREVALTYK
-1075 DLIRDAGIE
+1075 DLVHSAGIE
-1084 VVENPH
+1084 VVESPY

-1109 IAYRRIIGISEDWGT
+1109 MAYRRIIGISEDWGT

-1161 DFTIGNQGEDVVAG
+1161 DFTIGNQGEDVVSG

-1209 KDWAHDLIDERG
+1209 KDWAHDLIDGRG

-1233 PSSDDLFLLQTRDMA
+1233 PSRDDLYILQTRDMA
-1248 IRERKPVLTFDF
+1248 IRESKAVLTFDF
-1260 EDDPQTLYL
+1260 EGDPQTLYL

-1289 EIEEWRVMDPAA
+1289 EIEEWRIMDPGTH
-1301 SLILARNDTVP
+1301 LILVRNDTVP

-1346 VVSCTNL
+1346 VVSCANL
-1353 HCNEIEKYCE
+1353 DCYEKEKYCE
-1363 FIQLK
+1363 FNQLK
-1368 IKSGEHISINGHE
+1368 IKSGEHISIDGHE
-1381 GSVYQGLI
+1381 GSVYQGLT
-1389 KVKEIGKGA
+1389 KVTETRKGA
-1398 D
+1398 N

>member
-15 YHVDVDI
+15 YHVDVAI
-22 DEKYATLQEVMSR
+22 DEKYAILQEVMSK
-35 YYGLM
+35 YFGLM
-40 EGLNTLLKELSHPYK
+40 EGLSTLLKELSHPYK
-55 NWRFIVT
+55 NWRFIVA

-69 EYFHLIKSHPKGPSA
+69 EYFHLIKNHPKGPAA
-84 ANLLSDIFFD
+84 ANLFSDIFFD
-94 AVESDAE
+94 AVESDVE
-101 VDVKVDAIDNLQ
+101 MDVKVDAIDNLQ

-118 VVKDSD
+118 VVKESD
-124 SDLVAFLPFID
+124 SELETFLPFIN
-135 SAFLR
+135 SVFLR
-140 IANLPDGL
+140 IANVPDDL

-162 AEAFLRRV
+162 AEAFLIRA
-170 PESDGVFKAINRLLI
+170 PKTDSVFDAINRLLI
-185 RFYHFTYDYWLGES
+185 KFYKFTYDYWLGER
-199 DPQAWFEEEVSEI
+199 DPRPWFEAEVNEI
-212 EPPKAY
+212 EPHNSY
-218 GEFFKSISHSQLA
+218 GKFFEPISHSQLED
-231 NWKQQL
+231 WRHRL
-237 DRIANVK
+237 DRIANARALN
-244 KPKTDK
+244 PDEM
-250 VLTSLLELPGYNQ
+250 LASLLELPGYNQ
-263 IVKAYRQIP
+263 IVDAYRRIP
-272 AGLLKSGGQNGRGRH
+272 PGLLKNGSENGRGRH
-287 LKLIFLFHI
+287 LKLIFLFQI
-296 MNVAGLSLIHEEAL
+296 MNVAGLSLIHEETL

-327 DIQNLIQKTFS
+327 DIQNLIRKTFS
-338 ILKERAGP
+338 ILKECASM

-378 IDLGFAAPDIQGVDN
+378 IDLGFAAPNIQGVDN
-393 NWQIQVNKTHLLNI
+393 NWQIQVNKTHILNI
-407 RTWLELIELDPK
+407 RTWLSLIELDPK

-428 IIHLSLYGVFLKD
+428 IIHLSLYGVFIKD

-447 DITRLLNSGISP
+447 DITQFLNSGIGS
-459 VYNLSK
+459 VFNLAK
-465 QLARLFPVYFND
+465 QLTRLFPVYFND

-496 RHDILIHYLRKQS
+496 RRDILIHFLRKQS

-523 VFNFWQT
+523 VLYFWQT
-530 RDKTRL
+530 RDKARL
-536 APHLPP
+536 AIHVPP
-542 VIYDQIDTR
+542 VIYDQIDTQ

-556 GVFQIMTRLTEQGI
+556 GVFQIMARLKEKGI
-570 RDPADLLAVS
+570 HEPNDLLAVS
-580 EKKVRQWL
+580 ENNIKQWL
-588 VAINGVSD
+588 AKIKGASD
-596 LDVERFELAVVFYK
+596 VDIQRVELAAAFYK
-610 ILNQKYNF
+610 ILNEKYNF
-618 DLIELEAY
+618 DLIEMDAY

-647 PDLHKRLFMLLE
+647 PDLHRRLFLLLE
-659 YMEKLKAVIL
+659 YMEKLQAVIL
-669 SAESF
+669 SDESF
-674 EIRQDIYKK
+674 EIQQDIYKK

-703 CLGLSFRIESRV
+703 CLGLSFRIESLV
-715 NVLFEELIENIDLSL
+715 NVHFEALIDKIDLSL

-737 QIYSLLRLLER
+737 QIYSLLRLFDR

-785 KGFAQAVKNIVNDYF
+785 KGFAQSVKNIVNDYF

-806 NLTRILS
+806 NLTRILG
-813 QAAPDA
+813 QTPLDA

-824 LPNEEAIDGEK
+824 WPKEELIDSEK

-848 IALSLGLQ
+848 IALSLGMQ
-856 QLDLLLSRILST
+856 QLDLFLSRILST

-878 EKLQR
+878 DKLQR

-891 AITPIDSSL
+891 AITPIGSSL
-900 ARLTGII
+900 ARITGII

-917 RLKSFGYPV
+917 RLKNYGYPV

-956 ILQNISALE
+956 ILQNISVLE
-965 KTTGKIFGDGQNPL
+965 KATGKGFGDSENPL

-995 DTLLDVG
+995 DTMLDVG
-1002 NNEEITE
+1002 NNEDITE
-1009 GIAEKTGNA
+1009 GIARKTGNA

-1037 LKRDDFDAVINE
+1037 LKRDDFDAIISE
-1049 FKQRLG
+1049 SKQRLG
-1055 IPLKREFTGS
+1055 IPLKKEFTGD
-1065 QMREVALGYK
+1065 QMRKVALMYK
-1075 DLIRDAGIE
+1075 DLVRGAGIE
-1084 VVENPH
+1084 VVEDPY
-1090 EQLHL
+1090 EQLLL
-1095 AIKGVLASWESPRA
+1095 AIKRVLASWESPRA
-1109 IAYRRIIGISEDWGT
+1109 MAYRRIIGISEDWGT

-1161 DFTIGNQGEDVVAG
+1161 DFTVGNQGEDVVAG

-1209 KDWAHDLIDERG
+1209 KDWAHELIDERG

-1233 PSSDDLFLLQTRDMA
+1233 PSRNDLYLLQTRDMA
-1248 IRERKPVLTFDF
+1248 IRERKAVMAFDF
-1260 EDDPQTLYL
+1260 EEDPQAFYL

-1289 EIEEWRVMDPAA
+1289 EIEEWRVMEPGTN
-1301 SLILARNDTVP
+1301 LILARNDTVP

-1353 HCNEIEKYCE
+1353 YCNEKEKYCE
-1363 FIQLK
+1363 FNELK
-1368 IKSGEHISINGHE
+1368 INSGEHISIDGHE
-1381 GSVYQGLI
+1381 GSVYQGLT
-1389 KVKEIGKGA
+1389 KVKETRKGTN
-1398 D
+1398 

>member
-1 MKVKSKALEINLAD
+1 VTVKSKALEINLAD

-22 DEKYATLQEVMSR
+22 DEKYAILQEVMSK

-69 EYFHLIKSHPKGPSA
+69 EYFHLIKNHPKGTSA
-84 ANLLSDIFFD
+84 ANLLSGIFFD
-94 AVESDAE
+94 AVESDVE
-101 VDVKVDAIDNLQ
+101 MDVKIDAIDNLQ
-113 LFLHK
+113 LFLQK
-118 VVKDSD
+118 VVKESD
-124 SDLVAFLPFID
+124 SDLATFLPFIN

-140 IANLPDGL
+140 IANLPDDL

-162 AEAFLRRV
+162 AETFLNCA
-170 PESDGVFKAINRLLI
+170 PKTDDVFNAINRLLI
-185 RFYHFTYDYWLGES
+185 KFYNFTYDYWLAES
-199 DPQAWFEEEVSEI
+199 DPQAWFEAEVSEI
-212 EPPKAY
+212 KSQSAY
-218 GEFFKSISHSQLA
+218 GEFFKFISHSQLQ
-231 NWKQQL
+231 NWKRQL
-237 DRIANVK
+237 DRIANAK
-244 KPKTDK
+244 KQKSEN
-250 VLTSLLELPGYNQ
+250 VLTSLLALPGYSQ
-263 IVKAYRQIP
+263 IVQAYRRIP
-272 AGLLKSGGQNGRGRH
+272 PVLLKRGNENGRGRH
-287 LKLIFLFHI
+287 LKLIFLFQI
-296 MNVAGLSLIHEEAL
+296 MNVTGLSLIHEETL

-327 DIQNLIQKTFS
+327 HIQNLIQKTFS
-338 ILKERAGP
+338 ILKERAGA

-378 IDLGFAAPDIQGVDN
+378 IDLGFAAPNIQGVDN
-393 NWQIQVNKTHLLNI
+393 NWQIQVNKTHILNI

-428 IIHLSLYGVFLKD
+428 IIHLSLYGVFIKD

-447 DITRLLNSGISP
+447 DLTQFLNSGISP
-459 VYNLSK
+459 VFNLAK
-465 QLARLFPVYFND
+465 QLTRLFPVYFND

-496 RHDILIHYLRKQS
+496 RRDILIHFLRKQS

-523 VFNFWQT
+523 VLYFWQT

-536 APHLPP
+536 SPHVPP
-542 VIYDQIDTR
+542 VIYDRIDTQ
-551 GPYID
+551 GPYIN
-556 GVFQIMTRLTEQGI
+556 GVFQIMARLKQKGI
-570 RDPADLLAVS
+570 HDPNDLLAVS
-580 EKKVRQWL
+580 GKNVKQWL
-588 VAINGVSD
+588 ATIKGVPDSD
-596 LDVERFELAVVFYK
+596 IQRLELAAVFYK
-610 ILNQKYNF
+610 ILNEKYNF
-618 DLIELEAY
+618 DLVELDAF
-626 LSQLRTGALPDLNR
+626 LAQLRTGPLPDLNR
-640 LEQAFVE
+640 LEQAFAE
-647 PDLHKRLFMLLE
+647 PDLHKRLFLLLE
-659 YMEKLKAVIL
+659 HMEKLKAVIL
-669 SAESF
+669 SDESF

-703 CLGLSFRIESRV
+703 CLGLSFRIESLV
-715 NVLFEELIENIDLSL
+715 NVHFEELIENIDLSL

-737 QIYSLLRLLER
+737 QIYSLLRLFDR

-806 NLTRILS
+806 NLTRILA
-813 QAAPDA
+813 QTPPAA
-819 LLPKF
+819 LQPKF
-824 LPNEEAIDGEK
+824 LSSEETIDSEK

-856 QLDLLLSRILST
+856 QLDLFLSRILST

-878 EKLQR
+878 DKLQR

-907 YLGNKGLNMV
+907 YLGNKGLNLV

-937 RCREIIESYP
+937 RCREIIQSYP
-947 PAEQNFKEK
+947 PAEQNFREK
-956 ILQNISALE
+956 ILQNIAALE
-965 KTTGKIFGDGQNPL
+965 KATGKVFGDSQNPL

-1009 GIAEKTGNA
+1009 GIAEKTDNA

-1037 LKRDDFDAVINE
+1037 LKRDDFDAIISDS
-1049 FKQRLG
+1049 KQRLG
-1055 IPLKREFTGS
+1055 IPLKKEFTGD
-1065 QMREVALGYK
+1065 QMREVALTYK
-1075 DLIRDAGIE
+1075 DLVHSAGIE
-1084 VVENPH
+1084 VVESPY

-1109 IAYRRIIGISEDWGT
+1109 MAYRRIIGISEDWGT

-1161 DFTIGNQGEDVVAG
+1161 DFTIGNQGEDVVSG

-1209 KDWAHDLIDERG
+1209 KDWAHDLIDGRG

-1233 PSSDDLFLLQTRDMA
+1233 PSRDDLYLLQTRDMA
-1248 IRERKPVLTFDF
+1248 IRESKAVLTFDF
-1260 EDDPQTLYL
+1260 EEDPQALYL

-1289 EIEEWRVMDPAA
+1289 EIEEWRVMDPGTH
-1301 SLILARNDTVP
+1301 LILARNDTVP

-1353 HCNEIEKYCE
+1353 DCNEKEKYCE
-1363 FIQLK
+1363 FNELK
-1368 IKSGEHISINGHE
+1368 IKSGERISIDGHE
-1381 GSVYQGLI
+1381 GSVYQGLTKI
-1389 KVKEIGKGA
+1389 TETRKGA
-1398 D
+1398 N

>member
-1 MKVKSKALEINLAD
+1 MKVKSKALEVNLAD
-15 YHVDVDI
+15 YHVDVAI
-22 DEKYATLQEVMSR
+22 DAKYSTLQEVMSQ

-55 NWRFIVT
+55 NWRFIVS

-69 EYFHLIKSHPKGPSA
+69 EYFHLIKNHPKGPAA
-84 ANLLSDIFFD
+84 ANLLIDIFFD
-94 AVESDAE
+94 AARSD
-101 VDVKVDAIDNLQ
+101 VDLDVKVDAIDNLQ
-113 LFLHK
+113 LFLQK
-118 VVKDSD
+118 VIKDAD
-124 SDLVAFLPFID
+124 SVLEAFLPSID
-135 SAFLR
+135 TAFSR
-140 IANLPDGL
+140 IINLPDDI

-162 AEAFLRRV
+162 AETFLSCA
-170 PESDGVFKAINRLLI
+170 PQSDGVYKTINRLLI
-185 RFYHFTYDYWLGES
+185 KFYNFTYGYWLSER
-199 DPQAWFEEEVSEI
+199 DPQAWFEGEVTEI
-212 EPPKAY
+212 DKRGSY
-218 GEFFKSISHSQLA
+218 TGFFENISHSQLQD
-231 NWKQQL
+231 WKHQL
-237 DRIANVK
+237 KQMTGHPLLESDQ
-244 KPKTDK
+244 T
-250 VLTSLLELPGYNQ
+250 LSSLLKLPGFNQ
-263 IVKAYRQIP
+263 IVEQYRQIP
-272 AGLLKSGGQNGRGRH
+272 RHLMTEAGGDGRGRH

-296 MNVAGLSLIHEEAL
+296 MSIAGLSLIHEETL

-320 IENENYR
+320 IENDNYR
-327 DIQNLIQKTFS
+327 DIQKLIEKTFS
-338 ILKERAGP
+338 ILKERASM

-372 YFIDSV
+372 FFIDSV
-378 IDLGFAAPDIQGVDN
+378 IDLGFASPNIKGVDN
-393 NWQIQVNKTHLLNI
+393 NWQIQVNKTHILNI

-419 RSTRLLSAL
+419 RSVRLLSAL
-428 IIHLSLYGVFLKD
+428 IIHLSLCGVFIKD

-447 DITRLLNSGISP
+447 DITQLLNSGIDP
-459 VYNLSK
+459 VFNLAK
-465 QLARLFPVYFND
+465 QLSRLFPVYFND
-477 IGAEGK
+477 IGAEGR
-483 LRDISTRIDEITQ
+483 LRDISTRIDEIS
-496 RHDILIHYLRKQS
+496 RRRDILIHYLRKQS

-523 VFNFWQT
+523 VLYFWQS

-536 APHLPP
+536 VPFVPP

-551 GPYID
+551 GPFID
-556 GVFQIMTRLTEQGI
+556 GVFQIMGYLKEKGI
-570 RDPADLLAVS
+570 RDPNDLLAISETKVAQWLTSIKGVS
-580 EKKVRQWL
+580 E
-588 VAINGVSD
+588 
-596 LDVERFELAVVFYK
+596 LDCERVELAVAFYK
-610 ILNQKYNF
+610 MLNQKYNF
-618 DLIELEAY
+618 DLIELDAY
-626 LSQLRTGALPDLNR
+626 LAQLRTEALPDLNR
-640 LEQAFVE
+640 LELALRE

-659 YMEKLKAVIL
+659 YMEKLQVVIL
-669 SAESF
+669 SDETF

-703 CLGLSFRIESRV
+703 CLGLTFRIESLV

-737 QIYSLLRLLER
+737 QIYSLLRLFDR

-806 NLTRILS
+806 NLTRILT
-813 QAAPDA
+813 QTPPDT

-824 LPNEEAIDGEK
+824 LPPNETIDSENL
-835 QQHRVSEIFFRDR
+835 QLRVSEIFFRDR
-848 IALSLGLQ
+848 IALSLSLQ
-856 QLDLLLSRILST
+856 QLDLFLSRILST

-878 EKLQR
+878 DKLQR

-917 RLKSFGYPV
+917 RLKSFGYPI

-956 ILQNISALE
+956 IIENISALE
-965 KTTGKIFGDGQNPL
+965 KVTGKIFGDRHNPL

-1002 NNEEITE
+1002 NNEDITE
-1009 GIAEKTGNA
+1009 GIAEKSGNA

-1037 LKRDDFDAVINE
+1037 LKRDDFDAIINE
-1049 FKQRLG
+1049 SKQRLG
-1055 IPLKREFTGS
+1055 IPLKREFTGKE
-1065 QMREVALGYK
+1065 MRELALSYK
-1075 DLIRDAGIE
+1075 QLIHDAGIQ
-1084 VVENPH
+1084 VVENPY

-1095 AIKGVLASWESPRA
+1095 AIKAVLASWESLRA
-1109 IAYRRIIGISEDWGT
+1109 MAYRRIIGISEDWGT

-1133 GNISQQ
+1133 GNLSQQ

-1150 RWSGDTLKLWG
+1150 RWSADTLKLWG

-1188 IEMRETDVTMET
+1188 IEMRETDITLET
-1200 HFPEIYRAL
+1200 HFPEIYSAL

-1233 PSSDDLFLLQTRDMA
+1233 RSQDDLYLLQTRDMA
-1248 IRERKPVLTFDF
+1248 IRERKQALTFDF
-1260 EDDPQTLYL
+1260 EEDPQKLYL

-1289 EIEEWRVMDPAA
+1289 EIEEWRVMDPGAT
-1301 SLILARNDTVP
+1301 LILARNDTVP

-1353 HCNEIEKYCE
+1353 DCNEREKYCE
-1363 FIQLK
+1363 FNQLK
-1368 IKSGEHISINGHE
+1368 IKSGEHISIDGHE

-1389 KVKEIGKGA
+1389 KVKETPKGA
-1398 D
+1398 N

>member
-1 MKVKSKALEINLAD
+1 MKVKSKALEVNLAD
-15 YHVDVDI
+15 YHVDVAVDA
-22 DEKYATLQEVMSR
+22 KYATLQEVMSK

-40 EGLNTLLKELSHPYK
+40 DGLNTLLKELSHPYK

-94 AVESDAE
+94 ALGSDNAI
-101 VDVKVDAIDNLQ
+101 DVKIDAIDNLQ

-118 VVKDSD
+118 VVKESNA
-124 SDLVAFLPFID
+124 DLEPFLPHID

-140 IANLPDGL
+140 IADLPDDL
-148 FALFTRSYYQINRL
+148 FVLFTRSYYQINRL
-162 AEAFLRRV
+162 AETFMSFA
-170 PESDGVFKAINRLLI
+170 PKADGSFKAINRLLI
-185 RFYHFTYDYWLGES
+185 KFYKFTYDYWLGER
-199 DPQAWFEEEVSEI
+199 DPQTWFEAEVSEI
-212 EPPKAY
+212 DPHGAFD
-218 GEFFKSISHSQLA
+218 EFFKNISHSQLK
-231 NWKQQL
+231 NWNQQL
-237 DRIANVK
+237 DRIANNNK
-244 KPKTDK
+244 LKSDET
-250 VLTSLLELPGYNQ
+250 LASLIKLPGFNQ
-263 IVKAYRQIP
+263 IVDQYRQIP
-272 AGLLKSGGQNGRGRH
+272 RRLLQQAGENGRGRH

-296 MNVAGLSLIHEEAL
+296 MSLAGLSLIHEETL

-338 ILKERAGP
+338 ILKERASI

-378 IDLGFAAPDIQGVDN
+378 IDLGFAAPNIQGVDD
-393 NWQIQVNKTHLLNI
+393 NWQIKVNKTHMLNI
-407 RTWLELIELDPK
+407 RTWMELIELDPK
-419 RSTRLLSAL
+419 RSIRLLSAL
-428 IIHLSLYGVFLKD
+428 IIHLSLSGVFIKD

-447 DITRLLNSGISP
+447 DITQLLNSGISP
-459 VYNLSK
+459 VFNLTK
-465 QLARLFPVYFND
+465 QLTRLFPVYFND
-477 IGAEGK
+477 IGAEGR

-496 RHDILIHYLRKQS
+496 RRDILIHYLRKQS
-509 HVESSNRIIDLMEA
+509 HVESSNRIVDLMEA
-523 VFNFWQT
+523 VLYFWQT
-530 RDKTRL
+530 RNKTRL

-542 VIYDQIDTR
+542 VVYNQIDIQ

-556 GVFQIMTRLTEQGI
+556 GVCEIMARLKEKGI
-570 RDPADLLAVS
+570 DHPSDLLAVGG
-580 EKKVRQWL
+580 KDLKQWL
-588 VAINGVSD
+588 VTINGVSELD
-596 LDVERFELAVVFYK
+596 LERVELAVMLYQM
-610 ILNQKYNF
+610 LNQKYNF
-618 DLIELEAY
+618 KLTELDAY
-626 LSQLRTGALPDLNR
+626 LAQLRTEALPDLKW

-647 PDLHKRLFMLLE
+647 PDSHKRLFMLLE
-659 YMEKLKAVIL
+659 YMEKLQAIIL
-669 SAESF
+669 TDESF

-703 CLGLSFRIESRV
+703 CLGLSFRIESLV
-715 NVLFEELIENIDLSL
+715 NILFEELIGNIDLSL

-737 QIYSLLRLLER
+737 QIYSLLRLFDR
-748 ALKLDGISSKEFER
+748 ALKLDGISSKEYER

-806 NLTRILS
+806 TLTRILS
-813 QAAPDA
+813 RLPVDS

-824 LPNEEAIDGEK
+824 LPPEEAIDEENL
-835 QQHRVSEIFFRDR
+835 QLRVSEIFFRDR
-848 IALSLGLQ
+848 IALGLGLQ
-856 QLDLLLSRILST
+856 QLDLVLSRILST

-878 EKLQR
+878 DKLER

-907 YLGNKGLNMV
+907 YLGNKGLNLV
-917 RLKSFGYPV
+917 RLKSFGYPI

-956 ILQNISALE
+956 ILINISALE
-965 KTTGKIFGDGQNPL
+965 KVSGKIFGDRQNPL

-995 DTLLDVG
+995 DTLLNVG

-1009 GIAEKTGNA
+1009 GFAKKTGNA

-1037 LKRDDFDAVINE
+1037 LKRDDFDAIISE
-1049 FKQRLG
+1049 SKQRLG
-1055 IPLKREFTGS
+1055 IPLKREFTGD
-1065 QMREVALGYK
+1065 QMRQVALSYK
-1075 DLIRDAGIE
+1075 DLIRDAGIA
-1084 VVENPH
+1084 VVEDPY

-1095 AIKGVLASWESPRA
+1095 AIKGVLASWESARA
-1109 IAYRRIIGISEDWGT
+1109 MAYRRIIGISEDWGT
-1124 AVTVQAMVY
+1124 AVTIQAMVY
-1133 GNISQQ
+1133 GNISQR

-1188 IEMRETDVTMET
+1188 IEMRDTDVTMET
-1200 HFPEIYRAL
+1200 HFPGIYRAL
-1209 KDWAHDLIDERG
+1209 NDWAHDLIDEKG

-1233 PSSDDLFLLQTRDMA
+1233 PSRDNLYLLQTRDMA
-1248 IRERKPVLTFDF
+1248 IRERTRVMAFDF
-1260 EDDPQTLYL
+1260 EENSPMLHL

-1289 EIEEWRVMDPAA
+1289 EIEEWRVMDPDAN
-1301 SLILARNDTVP
+1301 LILVRNDTVP

-1327 RGGLTSHAAVIAHR
+1327 RGGLTSHAAVVAHR

-1353 HCNEIEKYCE
+1353 DCNEKEKYCQ
-1363 FIQLK
+1363 FNQLR
-1368 IKSGEHISINGHE
+1368 IKSGEHISIDGHE
-1381 GSVYQGLI
+1381 GSVFHGLI
-1389 KVKEIGKGA
+1389 KVKETREGA
-1398 D
+1398 N

>member
-15 YHVDVDI
+15 YHVDVAI
-22 DEKYATLQEVMSR
+22 DEKYAILQEVMSK

-69 EYFHLIKSHPKGPSA
+69 EYFHLIKNHPKGPSA
-84 ANLLSDIFFD
+84 ANLLSGIFFD
-94 AVESDAE
+94 AVESDVE
-101 VDVKVDAIDNLQ
+101 MDVKVDAIDNLQ
-113 LFLHK
+113 LFLQK
-118 VVKDSD
+118 VVKESN
-124 SDLVAFLPFID
+124 SDLEKFLPFIN
-135 SAFLR
+135 SVFLR
-140 IANLPDGL
+140 ITNLPDDL

-162 AEAFLRRV
+162 AEAFLNCA
-170 PESDGVFKAINRLLI
+170 PKTDGVFNAINRLLMK
-185 RFYHFTYDYWLGES
+185 FYNFTYDYWLAES
-199 DPQAWFEEEVSEI
+199 DPQAWFEAEVSEI
-212 EPPKAY
+212 KSQNAY
-218 GEFFKSISHSQLA
+218 GEFFNFISHSQLQ
-231 NWKQQL
+231 NWKHQL
-237 DRIANVK
+237 DRIANAK
-244 KPKTDK
+244 KQKSEK
-250 VLTSLLELPGYNQ
+250 VLTSLLALPGYNQ
-263 IVKAYRQIP
+263 IVDAYRRIP
-272 AGLLKSGGQNGRGRH
+272 PGLLKSGDENGRGRH
-287 LKLIFLFHI
+287 LKLIFLFQI
-296 MNVAGLSLIHEEAL
+296 MNVAGLSLIHEETL

-327 DIQNLIQKTFS
+327 HIQNLIQKTFS
-338 ILKERAGP
+338 ILKERASM

-378 IDLGFAAPDIQGVDN
+378 IDLGFAAPNIQGVDN
-393 NWQIQVNKTHLLNI
+393 NWQIQVNKTHILNI

-428 IIHLSLYGVFLKD
+428 IIHLSLYGVFIKD

-447 DITRLLNSGISP
+447 DITQFLNSGISP
-459 VYNLSK
+459 VFNLAK
-465 QLARLFPVYFND
+465 QLTRLFPVYFND

-483 LRDISTRIDEITQ
+483 LRDTSTRIDEITQ
-496 RHDILIHYLRKQS
+496 RRDILIHFLRKQS

-523 VFNFWQT
+523 VLYFWQT

-536 APHLPP
+536 STLVPT
-542 VIYDQIDTR
+542 VIYDQIDTQ
-551 GPYID
+551 GPYIN
-556 GVFQIMTRLTEQGI
+556 GVFQIMARLKQKGI
-570 RDPADLLAVS
+570 HDPNDLLAVS
-580 EKKVRQWL
+580 EKNVKQWL
-588 VAINGVSD
+588 ATIKGVPDSD
-596 LDVERFELAVVFYK
+596 VQRVELAAVFYK
-610 ILNQKYNF
+610 ILNEKYNF
-618 DLIELEAY
+618 NLIELDTFLA
-626 LSQLRTGALPDLNR
+626 QLRTGPLPDLNR
-640 LEQAFVE
+640 LEQAFAE
-647 PDLHKRLFMLLE
+647 PDLQKRLYLLLE
-659 YMEKLKAVIL
+659 YMEKLQVVIL
-669 SAESF
+669 SDESF
-674 EIRQDIYKK
+674 EIQQDIYKK

-703 CLGLSFRIESRV
+703 CLGLSFRIESLV
-715 NVLFEELIENIDLSL
+715 NVHFEELIENIDLSL

-737 QIYSLLRLLER
+737 QIYSLLRLFDR

-806 NLTRILS
+806 NLTRIL
-813 QAAPDA
+813 AETPPDA
-819 LLPKF
+819 LQPKF
-824 LPNEEAIDGEK
+824 LTSEEAIDSEK

-856 QLDLLLSRILST
+856 QLDLFLSRILST

-878 EKLQR
+878 DKLQR

-907 YLGNKGLNMV
+907 YLGNKGLNLV

-947 PAEQNFKEK
+947 PAEQNFKDK
-956 ILQNISALE
+956 VLQNISALE
-965 KTTGKIFGDGQNPL
+965 KATGKIFGDRQNPL

-1002 NNEEITE
+1002 NNEDITE

-1037 LKRDDFDAVINE
+1037 LKRDDFDAIISE
-1049 FKQRLG
+1049 SKQRLG
-1055 IPLKREFTGS
+1055 IPLKKEFTGD
-1065 QMREVALGYK
+1065 QMREVALMYK
-1075 DLIRDAGIE
+1075 DLVHGAGIK
-1084 VVENPH
+1084 VVESPY

-1095 AIKGVLASWESPRA
+1095 AIKGVLASWEAPRA
-1109 IAYRRIIGISEDWGT
+1109 MAYRRIIGISEDWGT

-1161 DFTIGNQGEDVVAG
+1161 DFTIGNQGEDVVSG

-1209 KDWAHDLIDERG
+1209 KDWAHELIDGRG

-1233 PSSDDLFLLQTRDMA
+1233 PSRDDLYLLQTRDMA
-1248 IRERKPVLTFDF
+1248 IRESKAVLTFDF
-1260 EDDPQTLYL
+1260 EEDPQPLYL

-1301 SLILARNDTVP
+1301 NLILARNDTVP

-1353 HCNEIEKYCE
+1353 DCNELEKYCQ
-1363 FIQLK
+1363 FNRVK
-1368 IKSGEHISINGHE
+1368 IKSGKHISINGQE

-1389 KVKEIGKGA
+1389 KVKETRKGTN
-1398 D
+1398 